1 MVIDF
6 IALMQAAGSYPLPPS
21 TGQYFNYPGPRYHDG
36 LLYGESLVE
45 EGDKTYGKPSR
56 GTSTHLLLALHFLN
70 HNIGALSHEVKS
82 FPII

>member
-36 LLYGESLVE
+36 LLYGDSSDE
-45 EGDKTYGKPSR
+45 EGDKTYGKSYRAPS
-56 GTSTHLLLALHFLN
+56 TTF
-70 HNIGALSHEVKS
+70 LSHK
-82 FPII
+82 IGI